1 MKPLFDKTEFKKRM
15 SKIFDMETE
24 SEKKAYQQIM
34 RIQAEKEM
42 KTIKAELLQGCST
55 RPPMCEAQYTHQPH
69 HNTLNTTP
77 NLLNEFLDYL
87 EKKGRDPKWIQF
99 PFTGFSI
106 SHSFLDKSFHKV
118 LD

>member
-55 RPPMCEAQYTHQPH
+55 RPPMCEAQYPHKSH

-77 NLLNEFLDYL
+77 NLLNEFLEYL
-87 EKKGRDPKWIQF
+87 EKKGGDPK
-99 PFTGFSI
+99 
-106 SHSFLDKSFHKV
+106 
-118 LD
+118 